1 MATLAPA
8 PGGSGAALGAE
19 PLSGEVILVT
29 GGAQGIG
36 NAVVRTART
45 QGAAVSFCDLDAA
58 RVDAA
63 VAELAADG
71 LDVHGAVADVTD
83 EAAVARWVDAAT
95 TALDTPTG
103 LVNNAGRN
111 AYSDPTTMT
120 VAEWDDFFD
129 LDLKA
134 SWLCARAVL
143 PAMLA
148 AGNGSI
154 VSISSIH
161 AKMTMAGM
169 FPYAAAKAGQ
179 LGFTRSL
186 ALDVADRGVRVNAVS
201 PGLVWTPLSET
212 HFAERPEELASTLA
226 VQPMGRAAQPSEI
239 AAVVCFLLSPAASF
253 VNGAEW
259 PVDGAYGARFA

>member
-1 MATLAPA
+1 MATSASPA
-8 PGGSGAALGAE
+8 GGDGTTSGTG
-19 PLSGEVILVT
+19 PLCGEVILVT
-29 GGAQGIG
+29 GGARGIG
-36 NAVVRTART
+36 NAVVRAARA
-45 QGAAVSFCDLDAA
+45 QDAAVSFCDLDAA
-58 RVDAA
+58 RVEDA
-63 VAELAADG
+63 VAALSADG
-71 LDVHGAVADVTD
+71 LDVLGMVADVTD
-83 EAAVARWVDAAT
+83 EVAVTRWVDAAT
-95 TALDTPTG
+95 KALGAPTG

-111 AYSDPTTMT
+111 AYSDPVTMT

-148 AGNGSI
+148 ARTGSI

-161 AKMTMAGM
+161 ARMTMAGM

-186 ALDVADRGVRVNAVS
+186 ALEVAGHGVRVNAVS

-212 HFAERPEELASTLA
+212 HFADRPEQLASTLA
-226 VQPMGRAAQPSEI
+226 MQPMGRPARPSEI
-239 AAVVCFLLSPAASF
+239 AAVVCFLLSQGASY

>member
-1 MATLAPA
+1 MTTVAPSRE
-8 PGGSGAALGAE
+8 GGGGTSGADL
-19 PLSGEVILVT
+19 LRGEVILVT

-36 NAVVRTART
+36 NAVVRTARE
-45 QGAAVSFCDLDAA
+45 QGAAVSFCDLDPA
-58 RVDAA
+58 RVEAA
-63 VAELAADG
+63 VAALAADG

-83 EAAVARWVDAAT
+83 EAAVARWVEEAT
-95 TALDTPTG
+95 TALGAPSG

-111 AYSDPTTMT
+111 AYSDPTTMS

-148 AGNGSI
+148 AERGSI

-161 AKMTMAGM
+161 SKMTMAGM

-186 ALDVADRGVRVNAVS
+186 ALDVAGRGVRVNAVS

-212 HFAERPEELASTLA
+212 HFAERPEELAATLA
-226 VQPMGRAAQPSEI
+226 VQPTGRPAQPSEI
-239 AAVVCFLLSPAASF
+239 AAVVCFLLSRAASY
-253 VNGAEW
+253 VNGADW
-259 PVDGAYGARFA
+259 AVDGAYSARFA

>member
-1 MATLAPA
+1 MATVAP
-8 PGGSGAALGAE
+8 PGGGSGTASGAGT
-19 PLSGEVILVT
+19 LDGEVILVT

-36 NAVVRTART
+36 NAVVRAARA

-63 VAELAADG
+63 VAALAGDG
-71 LDVHGAVADVTD
+71 LDVHGIVADVTD
-83 EAAVARWVDAAT
+83 EAAVTRWVEAAT
-95 TALDTPTG
+95 DALGAPTG

-111 AYSDPTTMT
+111 AYSDPATMT
-120 VAEWDDFFD
+120 VDEWDDFFD

-143 PAMLA
+143 PAMFTA
-148 AGNGSI
+148 AAGSI

-161 AKMTMAGM
+161 AKMTMSGM

-186 ALDVADRGVRVNAVS
+186 ALDVAGRGVRVNAVS

-212 HFAERPEELASTLA
+212 HFAERPEELAATLA
-226 VQPMGRAAQPSEI
+226 VQPMGRPAQPEEI
-239 AAVVCFLLSPAASF
+239 AAVVCFLLSPGASF
-253 VNGAEW
+253 VNGADW
-259 PVDGAYGARFA
+259 AVDGAYSARFA